1 MSSSTSTPKYALGV
15 CIGKFYPPH
24 AGHLYL
30 MQAARLASSKLVIFV
45 CERGDR
51 IETPSGE
58 RRAAWVRAAFPTAD
72 VRLVIDTYDQDD
84 SALWA
89 RLTVDW
95 LGGVVPDAVFTSESY
110 GDNYARCLTA
120 LAEGSK
126 TCAHVAIDR
135 ARIAW
140 PVCGTDVRAAPLH
153 PRFWDPIPRLGEHDR
168 AADLIRSDLHVTS
181 LLPPYLRAYYALRV
195 ILVGAESTGKSTL
208 AARLAEKFRTRWV
221 LEYGRDATE
230 AKIAAGDVAVA
241 APKDGSAAPTC
252 AWRSADFVDIAHAQT
267 AMERAAAAAEDT
279 FRVLVCDTDPLAT
292 IIWHERY
299 MAPDVFMN
307 GAGKLGDEF
316 CAAAKQLEAIA
327 AQHADEGHPDHTL
340 YLVPDVKKV
349 PFVQDGTRDGEQ
361 VRERMYERFLAEL
374 DARKKEYVVLRGNTY
389 DARFDEVVEVIERK
403 LDSLSRLPG
412 QSGSS

>member
-1 MSSSTSTPKYALGV
+1 MSSTTPKYPLGV

-30 MQAARLASSKLVIFV
+30 MQFARLASTRLVIFV

-72 VRLVIDTYDQDD
+72 VRMVIDTYDQDD

-95 LGGVVPDAVFTSESY
+95 LNGVVPDAVFTSESY
-110 GDNYARCLTA
+110 GDNYARCLTE
-120 LAEGSK
+120 LAEGAK
-126 TCAHVAIDR
+126 TCAHVAVDR

-153 PRFWDPIPRLGEHDR
+153 PRFWSLIPRLGEGDR

-208 AARLAEKFRTRWV
+208 AARLAEKFGTRWV
-221 LEYGRDATE
+221 HEYGRDATE
-230 AKIAAGDVAVA
+230 AKIAAGDVETVVNN
-241 APKDGSAAPTC
+241 DSAAPTC
-252 AWRSADFVDIAHAQT
+252 AWKSADFVEIAQAQT

-279 FRVLVCDTDPLAT
+279 RRVLVCDTDSLAT

-307 GAGKLGDEF
+307 GTGELGDEF
-316 CAAAKQLEAIA
+316 CAAAARLEAIA
-327 AQHADEGHPDHTL
+327 TQHADEGHPDHTV

-361 VRERMYERFLAEL
+361 IRERMYERFLAEL
-374 DARKKEYVVLRGNTY
+374 DARNKEYVVLHGDTY
-389 DARFDEVVEVIERK
+389 DARVDEAVAVIERK
-403 LDSLSRLPG
+403 LDELSRLPG
-412 QSGSS
+412 QSESS

>member
-1 MSSSTSTPKYALGV
+1 MSDTTAPKYTLGV

-30 MQAARLASSKLVIFV
+30 MQAARLASTRLVIFV

-51 IETPSGE
+51 VETPSGE
-58 RRAAWVRAAFPTAD
+58 QRAAWVRAAFPTAD
-72 VRLVIDTYDQDD
+72 VRMVIDTYDQDD

-95 LGGVVPDAVFTSESY
+95 LSGIVPDAVFTSEFY

-120 LAEGSK
+120 LANGEK
-126 TCAHVAIDR
+126 ACTHVAVDR

-153 PRFWDPIPRLGEHDR
+153 PRFWSPIPRLGEGDR
-168 AADLIRSDLHVTS
+168 AADLMRSDLHVTS

-208 AARLAEKFRTRWV
+208 AARLAEKFGTRWV
-221 LEYGRDATE
+221 HESGRDATE
-230 AKIAAGDVAVA
+230 AKIAAGDVATAV
-241 APKDGSAAPTC
+241 PENSESAAPTC
-252 AWRSADFVDIAHAQT
+252 AWRSADFVEIAQAQT

-279 FRVLVCDTDPLAT
+279 DRVLVCDTDPLAT

-299 MAPDVFMN
+299 MAPEVFMT
-307 GAGKLGDEF
+307 GTGELGDEF
-316 CAAAKQLEAIA
+316 HAAAAQLEAIA
-327 AQHADEGHPDHTL
+327 AQHADEGHPDHTV
-340 YLVPDVKKV
+340 YLVPDVHKV

-361 VRERMYERFLAEL
+361 FRERMYERFLAEL
-374 DARKKEYVVLRGNTY
+374 GARNKEYAVLHGDTY
-389 DARFDEVVEVIERK
+389 DDRFDEAVKVIERK
-403 LDSLSRLPG
+403 LDTLSRLPG
-412 QSGSS
+412 QAGSS